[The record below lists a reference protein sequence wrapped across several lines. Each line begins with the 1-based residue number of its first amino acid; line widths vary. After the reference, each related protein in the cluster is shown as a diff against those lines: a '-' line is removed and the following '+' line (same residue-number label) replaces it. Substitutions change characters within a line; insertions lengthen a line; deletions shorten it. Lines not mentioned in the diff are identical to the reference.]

1 MATARV
7 FTFGNSQAVDAYVTP
22 VRISLNNIRRR
33 IYLSADVRDKA
44 PRVRP

>member
-7 FTFGNSQAVDAYVTP
+7 FMSGNSQAVDACVTP
-22 VRISLNNIRRR
+22 ARISLNNIRRR
-33 IYLSADVRDKA
+33 IYLSADVRDKM